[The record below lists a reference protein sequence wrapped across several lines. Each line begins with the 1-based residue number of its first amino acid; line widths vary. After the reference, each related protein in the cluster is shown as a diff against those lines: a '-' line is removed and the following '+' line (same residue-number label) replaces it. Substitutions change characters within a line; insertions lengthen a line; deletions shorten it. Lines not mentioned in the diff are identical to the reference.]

1 MGMRQEREHAAMIR
15 KFTRFVLLLAAPA
28 ALLAAPAAAQTAAPV
43 AETGASALDLV
54 WSVRS
59 GLNVAALQCR
69 NADLTSN
76 YNVFLKR
83 HANLLAAAYAAQ
95 EQRFRRQF
103 AAGWQTQLDA
113 ALTRQ
118 FNMYV
123 LLPDT
128 QAFCRWATALA
139 ADLAGRAPDELAGL
153 AAAATAAITPAAPI
167 LLVAR

>member
-1 MGMRQEREHAAMIR
+1 MHRTIT
-15 KFTRFVLLLAAPA
+15 KFALLLLAPA
-28 ALLAAPAAAQTAAPV
+28 ALLAAPAAAQAVAPIAPAAD
-43 AETGASALDLV
+43 AAASALDLV

-69 NADLTSN
+69 NADLTRD
-76 YNVFLKR
+76 YNLFLKR
-83 HANLLAAAYAAQ
+83 HASMLAAAYAAQ
-95 EQRFRRQF
+95 EQRFRSQF

-139 ADLAGRAPDELAGL
+139 ADLAQRGPEELAGL